1 MTDKAC
7 DHLVGLLEINIKAI
21 LKHILNIEF
30 QSTRLS
36 LFFRTLFL
44 ALRIPACTAKF
55 SPILTYS
62 LRQFREPC
70 GILVRTVAKAL
81 YPSQIGDKIVRYSS
95 ISVTN

>member
-1 MTDKAC
+1 MTNKAC
-7 DHLVGLLEINIKAI
+7 DRLVLEINIKAI
-21 LKHILNIEF
+21 LKHSLNFNIEF

-36 LFFRTLFL
+36 IFFRTLFL

-55 SPILTYS
+55 SPITYS

-81 YPSQIGDKIVRYSS
+81 YPGQIGDKIIRYSS